1 MANMRKCPKCGKIEN
16 SYTYFCTEC
25 GTKTVDYVDNGSNQ
39 QTSNVSVDKP
49 IKKSDFST
57 DGKDGLRVENARNSD
72 VFDDG
77 HQNLNTQKLQSQNV
91 QPVSE
96 LHQENNAPI
105 TNGSNKVQSTFKWNK
120 KYTYICVALGAC
132 LILGFVI
139 SQVNK
144 SNKSQDADLNYAN
157 EDADTGNFDSP
168 DAFSEDSNSG
178 VSNQNESNSDEEENT
193 DSFIY
198 DVDVES
204 IVSDIR
210 EKYNSIVE
218 GINESDYYFLTYPNG
233 ASAYFEGENLRAIRV
248 PRNINNSPYAKYYYY
263 DNDNELFFAYYE
275 STDAHRLYFENEELV
290 RWRYCTDASN
300 PQDAINYELVR
311 DADYNQMESDVLNDS
326 ASYIQ
331 YITNTEG
338 FNATD
343 YILPSSDSRYID
355 KDELENFTPDECRLA
370 RNELYA
376 RHGRMFT
383 DESLQSFFDSKDW
396 YSGYISPDDWDEN
409 SLNEY
414 EFYNR
419 DLIVEYEKE
428 MGYR

>member
-1 MANMRKCPKCGKIEN
+1 
-16 SYTYFCTEC
+16 
-25 GTKTVDYVDNGSNQ
+25 
-39 QTSNVSVDKP
+39 
-49 IKKSDFST
+49 
-57 DGKDGLRVENARNSD
+57 
-72 VFDDG
+72 
-77 HQNLNTQKLQSQNV
+77 
-91 QPVSE
+91 
-96 LHQENNAPI
+96 
-105 TNGSNKVQSTFKWNK
+105 
-120 KYTYICVALGAC
+120 
-132 LILGFVI
+132 
-139 SQVNK
+139 
-144 SNKSQDADLNYAN
+144 
-157 EDADTGNFDSP
+157 
-168 DAFSEDSNSG
+168 
-178 VSNQNESNSDEEENT
+178 
-193 DSFIY
+193 
-198 DVDVES
+198 
-204 IVSDIR
+204 
-210 EKYNSIVE
+210 
-218 GINESDYYFLTYPNG
+218 
-233 ASAYFEGENLRAIRV
+233 
-248 PRNINNSPYAKYYYY
+248 
-263 DNDNELFFAYYE
+263 
-275 STDAHRLYFENEELV
+275 
-290 RWRYCTDASN
+290 
-300 PQDAINYELVR
+300 
-311 DADYNQMESDVLNDS
+311 MESDVLNDS